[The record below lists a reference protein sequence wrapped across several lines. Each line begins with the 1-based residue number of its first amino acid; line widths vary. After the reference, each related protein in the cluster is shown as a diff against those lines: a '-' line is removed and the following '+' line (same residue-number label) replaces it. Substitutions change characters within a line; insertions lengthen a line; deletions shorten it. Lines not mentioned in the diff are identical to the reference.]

1 MGPWLHTKAPW
12 QDVTVVSMMEQSLDL
27 AGETGGRTAMAED
40 GTILRFDSIL
50 RYVPVEGELS
60 RFLRPPA
67 PRSNTGLF
75 TCLLRNEI
83 ANFRAPAS
91 TPRSEGAFDFA
102 LQAGSYA
109 VIRRERQKLNEHI
122 EQFCREQIGGRY
134 GVRFNAVDLTD
145 ILPPDEIADGLN
157 AVIHASTEAETR
169 FLRAEGE
176 CHQRL
181 LASEKGVDIARARAS
196 AIETEI
202 RTLSRFSELHK
213 QGTLGM
219 YIARRRAEVLSSLAP
234 CSSRRAREPNLSLA
248 LGVAL
253 GLALVP
259 SSPPCS
265 APSRCASKTRRSCS
279 SRASGASPSASI
291 ARASTGCPR
300 ARAWCRRTSSR
311 SERTFAISRTYV
323 NDARGTTVTIDLWL
337 EVRIAD
343 PVKAL
348 FQVSDWDHALQNL
361 VSHAATSILGN
372 REFKQILCD
381 RTELGEVLR
390 RDISQETARWGLAIE
405 QVYIRNVKLLP
416 EVSRQIFETVAARL
430 ERARADIE
438 EAGRLAVAQLEADTS
453 VRVASMVAEAKAQYP
468 LAVGRALDAVRADP
482 AVLDAYNELYALSL
496 VRPHRTIA
504 FKGFEGEALRAVDA
518 AMLAPVIGD
527 AEPHHAPASPIA
539 PLNGSDHR
547 RVDPHA
553 HPPHRAGTP
562 RS

>member
-1 MGPWLHTKAPW
+1 M
-12 QDVTVVSMMEQSLDL
+12 S
-27 AGETGGRTAMAED
+27 
-40 GTILRFDSIL
+40 
-50 RYVPVEGELS
+50 
-60 RFLRPPA
+60 
-67 PRSNTGLF
+67 
-75 TCLLRNEI
+75 
-83 ANFRAPAS
+83 
-91 TPRSEGAFDFA
+91 
-102 LQAGSYA
+102 
-109 VIRRERQKLNEHI
+109 
-122 EQFCREQIGGRY
+122 
-134 GVRFNAVDLTD
+134 
-145 ILPPDEIADGLN
+145 
-157 AVIHASTEAETR
+157 
-169 FLRAEGE
+169 
-176 CHQRL
+176 
-181 LASEKGVDIARARAS
+181 
-196 AIETEI
+196 
-202 RTLSRFSELHK
+202 
-213 QGTLGM
+213 
-219 YIARRRAEVLSSLAP
+219 
-234 CSSRRAREPNLSLA
+234 PNLSLA

-259 SSPPCS
+259 VL
-265 APSRCASKTRRSCS
+265 AAVFRALTVRVDDEEIVLVTRFGRLAE
-279 SRASGASPSASI
+279 RLDRPGLHWLP
-291 ARASTGCPR
+291 ARALPWVHTHTVSLR
-300 ARAWCRRTSSR
+300 KDFRD
-311 SERTFAISRTYV
+311 FKDVHV

-468 LAVGRALDAVRADP
+468 LAVGRALDAVRAEP
-482 AVLDAYNELYALSL
+482 VVLDAYNELYALSL

-527 AEPHHAPASPIA
+527 ADAHHNHAPASPLS
-539 PLNGSDHR
+539 PLSGSDHR
-547 RVDPHA
+547 SVEPHA
-553 HPPHRAGTP
+553 PAPHRPTTH